1 MGAQEELQV
10 GGQVTENADQ
20 NRLVLEAHPQT
31 RQRNEDGLTGEDTD
45 KVTV

>member
-10 GGQVTENADQ
+10 GGQVAEDADK
-20 NRLVLEAHPQT
+20 NRLILEARPQAG
-31 RQRNEDGLTGEDTD
+31 QRNEDGLAGEHTD